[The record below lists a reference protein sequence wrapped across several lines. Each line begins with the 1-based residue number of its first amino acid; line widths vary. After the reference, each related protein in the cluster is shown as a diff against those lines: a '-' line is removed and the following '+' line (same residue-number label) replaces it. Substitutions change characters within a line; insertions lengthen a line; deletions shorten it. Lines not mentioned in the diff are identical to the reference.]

1 MKRLLF
7 GLVAL
12 ALIVQPACAEPV
24 LEKVLIL
31 ERHGVRPPTKPPE
44 AFAKYSAQPWPQWPV
59 APGELTPHGAEA
71 MRAMGAGLRVRYASL
86 LSDKCPPPSSV
97 FVWADNADQRTRES
111 SKAIA
116 ATLAPGCAVSA
127 QWAPEGSHDPL
138 FHSGNLCH
146 IDEQAAASQ
155 VSTRFDA
162 MMRNDGQRYSH
173 ALATLNHILMPG
185 CAGDACP
192 LAGETHVSA
201 SGKIEG
207 PLSTGA
213 TLSENL
219 LLEYTEGLP
228 DKDVGWGRAASTE
241 KIAAVM
247 PLHEMEAD
255 LTRTTPLLAARNGS
269 LLAEQIAEFLGAP
282 KRAATLAPLPADAR
296 LVVLL
301 GHDTNLSNI
310 AGMLGVSW
318 HLPQQPDSTAPGTAL
333 AFEVWRQGRDART
346 VRVVVLYQTLE
357 QLRSAAPLSGAPMH
371 VNVSVPGCSG
381 LGCTPDALAA
391 HLTRAIPAECLAI
404 TPQPSSPGAR

>member
-1 MKRLLF
+1 MKFRLLSF
-7 GLVAL
+7 LAL
-12 ALIVQPACAEPV
+12 ALAAQPAYAAPV

-44 AFAKYSAQPWPQWPV
+44 AFAKYANEPWPQWPV
-59 APGELTPHGAEA
+59 APGELTPHGAEG
-71 MRAMGAGLRVRYASL
+71 MRAMGAGLRVRYAPL
-86 LSDKCPPPSSV
+86 LAGKCPAPSSV

-111 SKAIA
+111 GKAIA
-116 ATLAPGCAVSA
+116 EALAPGCGIAA
-127 QWAPEGSHDPL
+127 QWAPETSHDPL
-138 FHSGNLCH
+138 FHSGNTCR

-155 VSTRFDA
+155 LLARFDA
-162 MMRNDGQRYSH
+162 MMKADGPRYSH
-173 ALATLNHILMPG
+173 ALATLNQILMPD
-185 CAGDACP
+185 CAGDQCP
-192 LAGETHVSA
+192 LTGETRVSA

-207 PLSTGA
+207 PLSTAA

-228 DKDVGWGRAASTE
+228 DKDVGWGRAASAE

-255 LTRTTPLLAARNGS
+255 LTRATPLLAAHNGS

-282 KRAATLAPLPADAR
+282 KRAANLAPVPADAR

-318 HLPQQPDSTAPGTAL
+318 DLPEQPDSTAPGTAL
-333 AFEVWRQGRDART
+333 AFEVWREGRDVVT

-357 QLRSAAPLSGAPMH
+357 QLRSAAPLNGQPRY
-371 VNVSVPGCSG
+371 VNVSVPGCSRRYSCLPG
-381 LGCTPDALAA
+381 VLAE
-391 HLTRAIPAECLAI
+391 HLTRAISAECLA
-404 TPQPSSPGAR
+404 R

>member
-7 GLVAL
+7 GLIAL
-12 ALIVQPACAEPV
+12 ALAAQPVCAAPV
-24 LEKVLIL
+24 LERVLIL

-59 APGELTPHGAEA
+59 APGELTPHGAEG

-86 LSDKCPPPSSV
+86 LADKCPPPSSV

-116 ATLAPGCAVSA
+116 AALAPGCGVAA

-138 FHSGNLCH
+138 FHSGKMCQ

-155 VSTRFDA
+155 LSERFDA
-162 MMRNDGQRYSH
+162 MMKSDGARYSH
-173 ALATLNHILMPG
+173 ALATLNQILMPG

-192 LAGETHVSA
+192 LIGETHVSG

-207 PLSTGA
+207 PLSAAA

-228 DKDVGWGRAASTE
+228 DKDVGWGRAASAA

-247 PLHEMEAD
+247 PLHQMESD

-269 LLAEQIAEFLGAP
+269 LLAEQIAEFLGAQ
-282 KRAATLAPLPADAR
+282 KRTTNLAPLPADAR
-296 LVVLL
+296 VAVLL

-310 AGMLGVSW
+310 AGMLGASW
-318 HLPQQPDSTAPGTAL
+318 HLPEQPDSTAPGTAL
-333 AFEVWRQGRDART
+333 AFEVWRDRDKET

-357 QLRSAAPLSGAPMH
+357 QLRSAAPLNGPPKHM
-371 VNVSVPGCSG
+371 NVSVPGCSG
-381 LGCTPDALAA
+381 HGCSPDALAA
-391 HLTRAIPAECLAI
+391 HLMRAIPAACL
-404 TPQPSSPGAR
+404 TPQSEK

>member
-1 MKRLLF
+1 MKPHLF
-7 GLVAL
+7 GLIAL
-12 ALIVQPACAEPV
+12 ALAAQPVCAAPV

-44 AFAKYSAQPWPQWPV
+44 AFAKYSAEPWPQWPV

-71 MRAMGAGLRVRYASL
+71 MRAMGAGLRVRYAPL
-86 LSDKCPPPSSV
+86 LADKCPSPSSV

-111 SKAIA
+111 GKAIA
-116 ATLAPGCAVSA
+116 AALAPGCAIAA
-127 QWAPEGSHDPL
+127 QWAPESSHDPL
-138 FHSGNLCH
+138 FHSGKACR

-155 VSTRFDA
+155 LSARFDA
-162 MMRNDGQRYSH
+162 MMKTDGPRYSR
-173 ALATLNHILMPG
+173 ALATLNQILKPG
-185 CAGDACP
+185 CTGDACP
-192 LAGETHVSA
+192 LIGETHVSA

-207 PLSTGA
+207 PLSTAA

-228 DKDVGWGRAASTE
+228 DKDVGWGRAASPE

-247 PLHEMEAD
+247 PLHEVEAD

-282 KRAATLAPLPADAR
+282 KRAANLAPLPADAR

-318 HLPQQPDSTAPGTAL
+318 HLPGQPDSTAPGTAL
-333 AFEVWRQGRDART
+333 AFEVWR
-346 VRVVVLYQTLE
+346 E
-357 QLRSAAPLSGAPMH
+357 Q
-371 VNVSVPGCSG
+371 
-381 LGCTPDALAA
+381 
-391 HLTRAIPAECLAI
+391 
-404 TPQPSSPGAR
+404 

>member
-1 MKRLLF
+1 MKRHLF

-12 ALIVQPACAEPV
+12 MLAAQPVCAAPM

-44 AFAKYSAQPWPQWPV
+44 AFAKYSSEPWPQWPV

-71 MRAMGAGLRVRYASL
+71 MRAMGAGLRARYASL
-86 LSDKCPPPSSV
+86 LGNACPPPSSV

-111 SKAIA
+111 GKAIA
-116 ATLAPGCAVSA
+116 ATLAPGCAIAA

-138 FHSGNLCH
+138 FHSGNICH
-146 IDEQAAASQ
+146 VDEQAAASQ
-155 VSTRFDA
+155 VSGRFYA
-162 MMRNDGQRYSH
+162 IMKADGPRYSR
-173 ALATLNHILMPG
+173 ALATLNQILMPG
-185 CAGDACP
+185 CAGDSCP
-192 LAGETHVSA
+192 LTGETHISA

-207 PLSTGA
+207 PLSTAA

-228 DKDVGWGRAASTE
+228 DKEVGWGRAASAE
-241 KIAAVM
+241 KIAGVM
-247 PLHEMEAD
+247 PLHEMDAD

-269 LLAEQIAEFLGAP
+269 LLAEQIGEFLGAP
-282 KRAATLAPLPADAR
+282 KRATNLAPLPADAR

-333 AFEVWRQGRDART
+333 AFEVWREHGAAT

-357 QLRSAAPLSGAPMH
+357 QLRSAAPLNGQPRH
-371 VNVSVPGCSG
+371 VTVAVPGCSRQ
-381 LGCTPDALAA
+381 GCSPDTLAA
-391 HLTRAIPAECLAI
+391 HLTRAIPAACLA
-404 TPQPSSPGAR
+404 PSSEK

>member
-1 MKRLLF
+1 MKRHLF

-12 ALIVQPACAEPV
+12 ALAAQPAFAAPV
-24 LEKVLIL
+24 LEKVVIL

-44 AFAKYSAQPWPQWPV
+44 AFAKYSAEPWPQWPV

-71 MRAMGAGLRVRYASL
+71 MRAMGEGLRARYASL
-86 LSDKCPPPSSV
+86 LPGKDCASSSSV

-111 SKAIA
+111 GKAIA
-116 ATLAPGCAVSA
+116 ASLAPGCAVTA

-138 FHSGNLCH
+138 FHSGNMCH
-146 IDEQAAASQ
+146 VDEQAAAAQ
-155 VSTRFDA
+155 VSARFDA
-162 MMRNDGQRYSH
+162 MMKADEPRYTH
-173 ALATLNHILMPG
+173 ALATLNQILKPG
-185 CAGDACP
+185 CAGDTCP
-192 LAGETHVSA
+192 LTGETRVSA

-207 PLSTGA
+207 PLSTAA

-228 DKDVGWGRAASTE
+228 DKDVGWSRAASAE

-282 KRAATLAPLPADAR
+282 ERAANLAPLPADAR
-296 LVVLL
+296 LAVLL

-333 AFEVWRQGRDART
+333 AFEVWRQGRDAT

-357 QLRSAAPLSGAPMH
+357 QLRSAAPLNGPPMH
-371 VNVSVPGCSG
+371 VNVSVPGCSRE
-381 LGCTPDALAA
+381 GCPPDVLAA
-391 HLTRAIPAECLAI
+391 HLTRSIPPACL
-404 TPQPSSPGAR
+404 TPSSGK

>member
-1 MKRLLF
+1 MKRHLF

-12 ALIVQPACAEPV
+12 ALVVQPVYAAPM

-44 AFAKYSAQPWPQWPV
+44 AFAKYSAEPWPQWPV

-71 MRAMGAGLRVRYASL
+71 MRAMGEGLRTRYASL
-86 LSDKCPPPSSV
+86 LSGCAPSSV
-97 FVWADNADQRTRES
+97 FVWADNSDQRTRES
-111 SKAIA
+111 GKAIA
-116 ATLAPGCAVSA
+116 TALAPGCTVTA
-127 QWAPEGSHDPL
+127 QWAPEGTHDPL
-138 FHSGNLCH
+138 FHSGGVCRV
-146 IDEQAAASQ
+146 DEQAAASQ
-155 VSTRFDA
+155 VSARFDS
-162 MMRNDGQRYSH
+162 MMKADGSRYVH
-173 ALATLNHILMPG
+173 ALATLNQILMPG
-185 CAGDACP
+185 CAGDGCP
-192 LAGETHVSA
+192 LTGETHVSA

-207 PLSTGA
+207 PLSTAA

-228 DKDVGWGRAASTE
+228 DKDVGWGRAAAAE

-282 KRAATLAPLPADAR
+282 KRAANLAPLPADAR

-333 AFEVWRQGRDART
+333 AFEVWRAHGAER

-357 QLRSAAPLSGAPMH
+357 QLRSAAPLNGPPMH
-371 VNVSVPGCSG
+371 VDISVPGCSG
-381 LGCTPDALAA
+381 HGCAPGELAA
-391 HLTRAIPAECLAI
+391 HLTWTIPPACL
-404 TPQPSSPGAR
+404 TPSSER

>member
-1 MKRLLF
+1 MKRYLF
-7 GLVAL
+7 GLVVL
-12 ALIVQPACAEPV
+12 ALTAQPVCAAPV

-44 AFAKYSAQPWPQWPV
+44 AFAKYASQPWPQWPV
-59 APGELTPHGAEA
+59 APGELTPHGAEG
-71 MRAMGAGLRVRYASL
+71 MRAMGAGLRARYASL
-86 LSDKCPPPSSV
+86 LPDKGCPSPSSV
-97 FVWADNADQRTRES
+97 FVWADNTDQRTRES
-111 SKAIA
+111 GKAIA
-116 ATLAPGCAVSA
+116 ATLAPGCGISA

-138 FHSGNLCH
+138 FHSGNMCH
-146 IDEQAAASQ
+146 VDEQAVAAQ
-155 VSTRFDA
+155 VSARFDA
-162 MMRNDGQRYSH
+162 VMKADGPRYAH
-173 ALATLNHILMPG
+173 ALATLNQILMPG
-185 CAGDACP
+185 CAGASCP
-192 LAGETHVSA
+192 LTGETRVSV

-207 PLSTGA
+207 PLSAAA

-228 DKDVGWGRAASTE
+228 DKDVGWGRAASAE

-269 LLAEQIAEFLGAP
+269 FLAEQIAEFLGAP
-282 KRAATLAPLPADAR
+282 KRAVNLAPLPADAR

-333 AFEVWRQGRDART
+333 AFEVWRQGRNART

-357 QLRSAAPLSGAPMH
+357 QLRSAAPLNGAPMH
-371 VNVSVPGCSG
+371 VSVALLGCSRQ
-381 LGCTPDALAA
+381 GCAPDALAA
-391 HLTRAIPAECLAI
+391 HLTHAIPPTCL
-404 TPQPSSPGAR
+404 TPSY

>member
-1 MKRLLF
+1 MKLSLF
-7 GLVAL
+7 GLIAL
-12 ALIVQPACAEPV
+12 ALAAQPVCAAPV

-44 AFAKYSAQPWPQWPV
+44 AFAKYASQPWPQWPV

-71 MRAMGAGLRVRYASL
+71 MRAMGEGLRARYASL
-86 LSDKCPPPSSV
+86 LSGKECPSPSSV

-116 ATLAPGCAVSA
+116 SALAPGCAIAA

-138 FHSGNLCH
+138 FHGGNSCRV
-146 IDEQAAASQ
+146 DEQAAAAQ
-155 VSTRFDA
+155 VSARFDA
-162 MMRNDGQRYSH
+162 MMKAEGQRYSH
-173 ALATLNHILMPG
+173 ALATLNQILMPG
-185 CAGDACP
+185 CAGDGCP

-201 SGKIEG
+201 AGKIEG
-207 PLSTGA
+207 PLSIGA

-219 LLEYTEGLP
+219 LLEYAEGLP
-228 DKDVGWGRAASTE
+228 DKDVGWGRAASPA
-241 KIAAVM
+241 KITAVM

-255 LTRTTPLLAARNGS
+255 LTRTTPLLAARNGN

-282 KRAATLAPLPADAR
+282 KRAANLAPLPADAR

-301 GHDTNLSNI
+301 GHDTNLSNV

-318 HLPQQPDSTAPGTAL
+318 HLPEQPDSTAPGTAL
-333 AFEVWRQGRDART
+333 AFEVWRQGRDAT

-357 QLRSAAPLSGAPMH
+357 QLRSAAPLNGAPMH
-371 VNVSVPGCSG
+371 VDVAVPDCSRHGCA
-381 LGCTPDALAA
+381 PEALAA
-391 HLTRAIPAECLAI
+391 HLTRAIPPACL
-404 TPQPSSPGAR
+404 TLSSEK